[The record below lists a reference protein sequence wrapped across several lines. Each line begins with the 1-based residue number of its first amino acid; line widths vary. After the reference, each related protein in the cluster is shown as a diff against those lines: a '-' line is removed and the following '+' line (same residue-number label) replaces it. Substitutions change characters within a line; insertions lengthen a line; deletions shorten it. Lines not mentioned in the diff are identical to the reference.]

1 VGVPGF
7 VLRLRE
13 RVGQDELWLPA
24 VTAVVRR
31 EGAAGTEVLLVRRA
45 DNGRWTPVTGI
56 LDPGEEPAHG
66 AAREVLEET
75 GVTARVDRLADV
87 SAGPPVTHVNGD
99 RARYLDLTFA
109 CTWLA
114 GEARVGDDES
124 SDVRW
129 CGIDALAASLDV
141 PAHVGRV
148 AAALSDEERARF
160 RR

>member
-1 VGVPGF
+1 MGVPGF

-13 RVGQDELWLPA
+13 QVGTAELWLPA

-31 EGAAGTEVLLVRRA
+31 DTGAEPEVLLVRRS

-56 LDPGEEPAHG
+56 LDPGEEPAVG

-75 GVTARVDRLADV
+75 GVVVRVDRLAEV

-124 SDVRW
+124 VDVRW
-129 CGIDALAASLDV
+129 CPVDELAATLDV
-141 PAHVGRV
+141 PAHLPRV
-148 AAALSDEERARF
+148 AAALSEEERSRF